1 MILNR
6 VTGYLKLNK
15 RASVRDM
22 AAVLNIAPEALRD
35 ILSRLEHRGHV
46 TRLASGTQCGGG
58 CSKCSPQS
66 IELYEWCK

>member
-1 MILNR
+1 MILSR

-35 ILSRLEHRGHV
+35 ILTRLEHRGHV
-46 TRLASGTQCGGG
+46 ARLASGTTCGGG